1 MTAIT
6 IPTLTRKTT
15 MATAAATRKNMKE
28 GSMAD
33 TDMADVTVYTK
44 PAEPKIKVPKFVTNV
59 IPGLI
64 SLVCGLAIWTFVSTY
79 VLGQRAF
86 LLPAPAKVLTGS
98 LMLPDHFAPMMTALL
113 LTTRVALFGL
123 LLAFIIGVVTAI
135 IMKHS
140 KLAEKAIYP
149 YAVILQ
155 TIPVLALVPLIGLWF
170 GYGFAS
176 RTTVCVLFTLFPIIS
191 NTLFGLQNIDQGMV
205 DLFQTRQASFRQ
217 RLWMLELP
225 AALPSIFTGLK
236 TSSGLS
242 VVGAVVADMYFT
254 QGTPGIGTLIT
265 VYTSRLQSTDLFAA
279 IVMSAVL
286 GLIVFEVFNKLS
298 DMVIA
303 HWHLTRSHE

>member
-1 MTAIT
+1 MTVDQET
-6 IPTLTRKTT
+6 GQ
-15 MATAAATRKNMKE
+15 E
-28 GSMAD
+28 F
-33 TDMADVTVYTK
+33 TVYHA
-44 PAEPKIKVPKFVTNV
+44 PAQPKIRIPKTLSNV
-59 IPGLI
+59 IPGVI
-64 SLVCGLAIWTFVSTY
+64 SLAAGLTLWTLVSTY
-79 VLGQRAF
+79 VLGERAF
-86 LLPAPAKVLTGS
+86 LLPTPAKVVTGS
-98 LMLPDHFAPMMTALL
+98 LMLPDHFSQMMTALL

-123 LLAFIIGVVTAI
+123 FLAFIIGVVTAI

-140 KLAEKAIYP
+140 RMAEKALYP

-217 RLWMLELP
+217 RLFGLELP

-236 TSSGLS
+236 TSAGLS

-265 VYTSRLQSTDLFAA
+265 VYTSRLQSMDLFAA
-279 IVMSAVL
+279 IVMSAIL